1 MINLSIFGFV
11 FVMLAVLMIGA
22 GPFLVWW
29 LVKTLKEGANVE
41 KRPEG
46 PPKDD
51 AVAEIKRI
59 KAEEKNLE
67 GF

>member
-22 GPFLVWW
+22 GPLLVWW
-29 LVKTLKEGANVE
+29 LIKTL
-41 KRPEG
+41 REG
-46 PPKDD
+46 PPKDN

-59 KAEEKNLE
+59 KAEEK
-67 GF
+67 F